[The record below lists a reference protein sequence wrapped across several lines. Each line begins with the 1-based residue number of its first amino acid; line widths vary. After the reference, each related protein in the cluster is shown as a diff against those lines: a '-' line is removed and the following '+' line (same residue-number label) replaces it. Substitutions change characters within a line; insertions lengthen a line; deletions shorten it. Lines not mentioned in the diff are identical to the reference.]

1 MADHPA
7 SQQPHAPDTR
17 ERFQNRS
24 REGSDGRGDRVAQ
37 WIERV
42 DDLSRDTRPLPSRR
56 AQVHALETPSSSQD
70 IESRPVTLPQF
81 PGQARLRDA
90 QPYAP
95 FPSSHS
101 PQAGLSRVPGSHSI
115 GEWSAHVPA
124 GSPWSSSSEA
134 LSQRGSYSLTGPRK
148 SHRNT
153 ESIPLQDVKGP
164 VRTEQ
169 SSSNHDATDLPLGV
183 RPAIPQ
189 RSPHRPSLGNN
200 STTHRPYSDRK
211 QSSFMDAGTNSVP
224 SQVPAPLRSAPRPV
238 SVDSTGK
245 VSDTSSHARQPSPQG
260 STSYSAPSAPP
271 LPRRNPHRGAT
282 SAVTASTSRHEQP
295 GLSGPK
301 GSGKASARSVP
312 PSAVHKGSQNGSMS
326 QAKRPSAT
334 SPASPTPFGAVH
346 PSNPGHESTPITRNT
361 LRTQASRLQ
370 NGPQA
375 TMTGREADSG
385 GSSAGS
391 TVTSSNPSSY
401 PSTVGHK
408 SSGSERTKTSTSS
421 ISSMKERKEAME
433 SLKCIRND
441 VMVNYLYQ
449 QALTRSYVS
458 ALDLWQG
465 IVLKERRGKYSC
477 CPPQLSIFENG
488 LLDNVKKMNVCC
500 AMTVSTPV
508 TRTILESTAYVEL
521 DHVPMP
527 NGLQVQVLKT
537 MSDLPRCQIHHFAAF
552 LEDLMILVVWDDDP
566 EHLLQRAENLEAKF
580 VRMIWGERGEQ
591 AEGDEKDD
599 PKALEDGATEVVD
612 PATLEE
618 GTAGQEERPVM
629 FVSSIIVACTI
640 CLAVTCMGFGWRRLA
655 MECKVDKT
663 YLRLA
668 LLLLAPVQLFFS
680 MVRETPSA
688 CREYFRD

>member
-7 SQQPHAPDTR
+7 SRRPHAPDTR
-17 ERFQNRS
+17 ERLPNSSQG
-24 REGSDGRGDRVAQ
+24 GSDGGGDRVAQ

-42 DDLSRDTRPLPSRR
+42 DDLSRR
-56 AQVHALETPSSSQD
+56 AEIHALETPSSPQH
-70 IESRPVTLPQF
+70 IESRQITLPQF
-81 PGQARLRDA
+81 PGQALLRDA
-90 QPYAP
+90 QPEPP
-95 FPSSHS
+95 FSSSHS
-101 PQAGLSRVPGSHSI
+101 PHAGLSRVPGSHSV
-115 GEWSAHVPA
+115 GEWSVHAPA
-124 GSPWSSSSEA
+124 GSPRSSSSEA
-134 LSQRGSYSLTGPRK
+134 LSQRGSYSPAQPRK
-148 SHRNT
+148 SHRST
-153 ESIPLQDVKGP
+153 ESIPLQDVKWL

-183 RPAIPQ
+183 RPAIPH
-189 RSPHRPSLGNN
+189 RSPHRLSLRNN
-200 STTHRPYSDRK
+200 NTTHRPDSDRK
-211 QSSFMDAGTNSVP
+211 QSSFLGAGTNSVP
-224 SQVPAPLRSAPRPV
+224 SLVPAPLRSASRPV

-245 VSDTSSHARQPSPQG
+245 ISDTSQAEQPKSQG

-271 LPRRNPHRGAT
+271 LPRRNPHRVTT
-282 SAVTASTSRHEQP
+282 SAVTASTSRHAQLGLAQP
-295 GLSGPK
+295 KEPGNASPGP
-301 GSGKASARSVP
+301 VP
-312 PSAVHKGSQNGSMS
+312 PSEVKKRSQHGSRS
-326 QAKRPSAT
+326 QAKRRDAT
-334 SPASPTPFGAVH
+334 SLASPTPFGAVH
-346 PSNPGHESTPITRNT
+346 PSNPGLESTPITTST
-361 LRTQASRLQ
+361 LRTHASRLQ
-370 NGPQA
+370 NGPRV
-375 TMTGREADSG
+375 TMTGRETDSG

-391 TVTSSNPSSY
+391 TVISSNPSSY

-408 SSGSERTKTSTSS
+408 SSGSEGTKTSS
-421 ISSMKERKEAME
+421 ISSMQERKEAME

-591 AEGDEKDD
+591 TEGDEKDD

-680 MVRETPSA
+680 MVRETSPA
-688 CREYFRD
+688 CRDYFRD